1 MAVPERLQK
10 IIARAGLASRR
21 EAEKMIAEGR
31 VSVNGI
37 IVRQLGTKAD
47 IEKDSIRLNG
57 ELVFSEQEKL
67 YIMLNKPPGYVS
79 TLRDPQG
86 RPVVTELLYG
96 ISERVFPVG
105 RLDYDSEGL
114 LLMTND
120 GDFAQKILHPSFRIP
135 KVYRV
140 KIKGRLSPSELSALR
155 KGVKLDDGLFKPEE
169 VGAARVN
176 QKTSWIVMT
185 VREGRNRII
194 RRGMT
199 FLGYDV
205 ARLIRTRIGGL
216 ELGDLKTGEH
226 RLLTKKEVQGLFSF
240 PKKYS

>member
-1 MAVPERLQK
+1 MPERLQK

-21 EAEKMIAEGR
+21 EAEKMIVDGR
-31 VSVNGI
+31 VRVNDI

-47 IEKDSIRLNG
+47 IEKDNIRLDG
-57 ELVFSEQEKL
+57 ELVFPEQEKL

-86 RPVVTELLYG
+86 RPVITELLYD

-114 LLMTND
+114 ILLTND
-120 GDFAQKILHPSFRIP
+120 GDFSQKILHPRFRIP
-135 KVYRV
+135 KVYSV
-140 KIKGRLSPSELSALR
+140 KIKGRPSPAELYALR
-155 KGVKLDDGLFKPEE
+155 KGIKLEDGLFKPEE
-169 VGAARVN
+169 VGTARVN

-185 VREGRNRII
+185 LREGRSRII
-194 RRGMT
+194 RRGMSS
-199 FLGYDV
+199 LGYDV

-226 RLLTKKEVQGLFSF
+226 RFLTKKEVHGLFSF